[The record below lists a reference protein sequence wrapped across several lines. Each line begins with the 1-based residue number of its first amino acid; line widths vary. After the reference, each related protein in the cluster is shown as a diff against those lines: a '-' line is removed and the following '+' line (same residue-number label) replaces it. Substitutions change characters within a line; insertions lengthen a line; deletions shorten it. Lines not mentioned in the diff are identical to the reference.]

1 MGNRDRAL
9 IVIGLK
15 FLAIGYTLR
24 FV

>member
-9 IVIGLK
+9 IVIDLK